1 MKTTQL
7 SKDVCQI
14 TFLGF
19 SNCYLVRED
28 AGFTLIDTSLSG
40 KANDILASARSFGG
54 QISRIL
60 LTHAHGDHMGS
71 LDALHDLCGGVEVAI
86 SEREAPLLHNDLS
99 LRPGEPQQKPKGGF
113 PGAKTKP
120 THTLTE
126 GELYGSL
133 RCIYTP
139 GHTPGQM
146 SFLDERDGTLFA
158 GDALTSIGGL
168 HVVSDPVWYFPLPK
182 LATWDKGLALQSAKK
197 LAALRPERIA
207 TGHGRFITNAAAA
220 LDAAIGHAERA

>member
-1 MKTTQL
+1 M
-7 SKDVCQI
+7 CQI

-99 LRPGEPQQKPKGGF
+99 LRPGEPQQKPE
-113 PGAKTKP
+113 GAAFRARKRSQRTP
-120 THTLTE
+120 SPRANCTV
-126 GELYGSL
+126 
-133 RCIYTP
+133 RCAASTRP
-139 GHTPGQM
+139 AT
-146 SFLDERDGTLFA
+146 R
-158 GDALTSIGGL
+158 
-168 HVVSDPVWYFPLPK
+168 PV
-182 LATWDKGLALQSAKK
+182 
-197 LAALRPERIA
+197 R
-207 TGHGRFITNAAAA
+207 
-220 LDAAIGHAERA
+220 